1 MASDTPSGQK
11 RTIVLTGASDGIGA
25 IAARSLAGPDTD
37 LVLVGRSAKKLAPI
51 AAETGAR
58 QFTADFSALSEVR
71 DLAAE
76 INSAVG
82 TIDVLMNNAG
92 GRSTRRTA
100 RPTGTNPTSRS
111 TTSRRSC

>member
-1 MASDTPSGQK
+1 MAEPT

-37 LVLVGRSAKKLAPI
+37 LVLVGRSPKKLAPI
-51 AAETGAR
+51 AAETGAT
-58 QFTADFSALSEVR
+58 QFTADFSDLAQVR

-76 INSAVG
+76 INGAVG

-92 GRSTRRTA
+92 GTFDSS
-100 RPTGTNPTSRS
+100 TGTNPTSRS
-111 TTSRRSC
+111 TISRRSC